1 MKKQQVIKQIKW
13 FDNSIGQ
20 YAHTRQRNHIKHRIW
35 NQYSPYRIR
44 IASHRNC
51 GRKSGVWW
59 CRGGLWNVKSEM
71 WWNENGITSTHTHT
85 LMQLNMR
92 ARTHTDKHISKSK
105 NRAFSE
111 PLPLTST
118 PSQRTNE
125 KPWERE
131 ASEVNAVQPPASG
144 PVHPQ
149 MSKMKWCQNFK
160 KDQWKSLYL
169 VKENITIT
177 NWRYATTTRHD
188 YNGWKAG
195 KSWYLR
201 RYTTSIQKLKKRKR
215 KIDKKPKQK
224 KVEKRNVDV
233 SCLVFATLVPT
244 SNFQILII
252 FDVESLMVNFSKIKF
267 KVFKNHEF
275 S

>member
-1 MKKQQVIKQIKW
+1 MKKQQVIIQIKW

-20 YAHTRQRNHIKHRIW
+20 YAHTRQRNHIKHRIR

-44 IASHRNC
+44 IASHHNC

-85 LMQLNMR
+85 HTHAIEH
-92 ARTHTDKHISKSK
+92 ARTHTHRQTHLEIE
-105 NRAFSE
+105 E
-111 PLPLTST
+111 PSLFRTTST
-118 PSQRTNE
+118 NFHPFPTNQ
-125 KPWERE
+125 RE
-131 ASEVNAVQPPASG
+131 AKRKRSEWGKCSAATSQWPSAPANEQNE
-144 PVHPQ
+144 V
-149 MSKMKWCQNFK
+149 MSKLQKRSMKE
-160 KDQWKSLYL
+160 SLPSEGKYNHNEL
-169 VKENITIT
+169 KICDYN
-177 NWRYATTTRHD
+177 TTRLQ
-188 YNGWKAG
+188 WKAG

-233 SCLVFATLVPT
+233 SCLVFASLVPT

-252 FDVESLMVNFSKIKF
+252 FDIESLMVNFSKIKF